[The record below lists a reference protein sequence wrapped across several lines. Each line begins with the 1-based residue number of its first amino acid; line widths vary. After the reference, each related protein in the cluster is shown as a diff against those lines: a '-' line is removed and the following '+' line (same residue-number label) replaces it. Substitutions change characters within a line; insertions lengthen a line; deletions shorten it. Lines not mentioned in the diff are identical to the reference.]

1 MADLGSGLKTIIMKG
16 MESIG
21 NAAASIANNTKTK
34 VSEMSMVN
42 RRNEILADFGNRAYG
57 LWLKGEKFPEEM
69 DELLK
74 ELKTLDERLNDLRT
88 EKYTNIK
95 QKKEEAAAPV
105 LEVKEETD
113 TTSGK
118 EESLDEVENSSME
131 EESVDEVENSSV
143 EEDMTDSGEEITTE
157 EEVPVIRVEKEEE
170 TPKTSVPA
178 SSAIDDLFNK
188 IPDSA
193 EVNEKVGDMIDS
205 LEDGLGR
212 ISSEIDKDLDK
223 LTDKIKEDS

>member
-1 MADLGSGLKTIIMKG
+1 MADLGSGLKSIIMKG

-57 LWLKGEKFPEEM
+57 LWLKGEKFPEEL

-74 ELKTLDERLNDLRT
+74 ELKTLDEKLNDLRT
-88 EKYTNIK
+88 EKYANIK

-105 LEVKEETD
+105 PEVREETD
-113 TTSGK
+113 TTSG
-118 EESLDEVENSSME
+118 EENSGDEADQSPAE
-131 EESVDEVENSSV
+131 EEMTNSA
-143 EEDMTDSGEEITTE
+143 EKKAPE

-170 TPKTSVPA
+170 TPKSSAPV
-178 SSAIDDLFNK
+178 SSAIDDLFNN
-188 IPDSA
+188 IPDA
-193 EVNEKVGDMIDS
+193 GQVNEKVGDMIDS
-205 LEDGLGR
+205 LEDGLGK

-223 LTDKIKEDS
+223 LTDKLKGDS